1 MLQLSPPSL
10 TLRHADG
17 PFGAIVFLLKQKW
30 PPCGLM
36 SSKVKKDELLS

>member
-1 MLQLSPPSL
+1 
-10 TLRHADG
+10 
-17 PFGAIVFLLKQKW
+17 VFLLKQKW

>member
-1 MLQLSPPSL
+1 
-10 TLRHADG
+10 
-17 PFGAIVFLLKQKW
+17 VFLVKQKW